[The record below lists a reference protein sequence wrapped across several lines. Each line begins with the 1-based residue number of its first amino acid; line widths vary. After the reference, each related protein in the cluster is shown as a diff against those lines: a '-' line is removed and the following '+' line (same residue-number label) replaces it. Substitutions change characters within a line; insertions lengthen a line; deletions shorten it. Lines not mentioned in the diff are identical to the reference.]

1 MRRTLCLASGVL
13 NESLVLEKFF
23 KHHSWV
29 DEIIVL
35 DSGSKDNP
43 ESICRLYKRK
53 LFLCPLNGNCNGRAN
68 WVLSQAKSDWIFFI
82 DPDEFISEQL
92 KKEILLV
99 LNNPQCEFSAFEFL
113 RVNHF
118 MNKPLRRGGWSGY
131 SLKMFRKE
139 RVEFKGDSYHE
150 NPVVNG
156 KVGRLR
162 GEVLH
167 YPNPNIHWI
176 MEKFN
181 YISEF
186 DLQGYF
192 NRYGVLSPGRFKRLL
207 LTRPLKNFWKCY
219 FKKQGYKDGLHGF
232 IYAMLIWAQD
242 VIRICKYGEKFII
255 KNPNLMAQEKLPD
268 PWECRKK

>member
-1 MRRTLCLASGVL
+1 MPNKICLIVGTK
-13 NESLVLEKFF
+13 NEANALHAFLEK
-23 KHHSWV
+23 HVWA
-29 DEIIVL
+29 DEILVT
-35 DSGSKDNP
+35 DSFSTDDTA
-43 ESICRLYKRK
+43 EVCREYNRTYFQAHLS
-53 LFLCPLNGNCNGRAN
+53 GNAN
-68 WVLSQAKSDWIFFI
+68 ARHNIAIKQCISDWVLLI
-82 DPDEFISEQL
+82 DPDELISEEL
-92 KKEILLV
+92 KKEILFV
-99 LNNPQCEFSAFEFL
+99 LNNQKCEFSAFEFL
-113 RVNHF
+113 RVNYF
-118 MNKPLRRGGWSGY
+118 MNRPLRHGGWSGY
-131 SLKMFRKE
+131 SLKMFRKGC
-139 RVEFKGDSYHE
+139 VEFKGDSYHE

-186 DLQGYF
+186 DLQGYS
-192 NRYGVLSPGRFKRLL
+192 NRYGVLSPGRFKWLL

-219 FKKQGYKDGLHGF
+219 FKKKGYKDGLHGF

-255 KNPNLMAQEKLPD
+255 KNPNLVPQEKLPD